1 MITVMGNKTVFC
13 FDSKFVTYES
23 EIFFFNLFPPKST
36 ELKTLCFPPRWQDLR
51 DEHQNCLVHIRD
63 APYR

>member
-1 MITVMGNKTVFC
+1 MITVMGNKTIFC

-23 EIFFFNLFPPKST
+23 EIFFLNLFAYKST
-36 ELKTLCFPPRWQDLR
+36 ELKTLCLPPRWKDLG